1 MMLRSASLL
10 TLSVL
15 ALGFSS
21 ATAIAQATEPLL
33 RAGDRLALVGG
44 TFIERMQ
51 AYPWLETELQ
61 IRQPDWQLKVRNL
74 GWSGDDTYAFARKVF
89 DPNPE
94 NGFKRLQHDLDLANP
109 TVVLIAYGFAEAS
122 NGAAAVEKFEPGLVR
137 LVESMLQRERR
148 VILMRPFALPGV
160 RTPDYANGVRACS
173 ETVDRVAARFDV
185 PAIDVSCEQYLDDG
199 LLPNEAGY
207 RSIAT
212 QLARALVGGPEEL
225 KAATVASDAYRE
237 LGGLVL
243 RKDELFFHRH
253 RPQNET
259 YLMLFRKHEQGNNM
273 VELPEFDALV
283 DQFES
288 QIWRL
293 ATSLG
298 G

>member
-10 TLSVL
+10 TLIVL

-74 GWSGDDTYAFARKVF
+74 GWSGDDTYGFARKVF

-160 RTPDYANGVRACS
+160 RTPDYANWVRACS
-173 ETVDRVAARFDV
+173 ETVDRVAARFGV
-185 PAIDVSCEQYLDDG
+185 PAIGVSCEQYLDDG

-225 KAATVASDAYRE
+225 KTATVASDAYRE